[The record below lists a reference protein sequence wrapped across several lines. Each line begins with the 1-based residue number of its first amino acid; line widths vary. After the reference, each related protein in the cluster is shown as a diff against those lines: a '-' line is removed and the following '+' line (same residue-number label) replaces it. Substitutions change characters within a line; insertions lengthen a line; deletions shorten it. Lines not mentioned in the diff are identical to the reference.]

1 MRYTLTAV
9 CVVEVSSLRELETLL
24 EALRYE
30 AKAAIRSNGIVTAVT
45 SYPDNSGSAGLIATG
60 SKTSDLPLETPE
72 EESGS

>member
-9 CVVEVSSLRELETLL
+9 CVVEVKSLRELEELL

-30 AKAAIRSNGIVTAVT
+30 AKAAVRGRGIVTAVT
-45 SYPDNSGSAGLIATG
+45 SFPDNSGSASLIG
-60 SKTSDLPLETPE
+60 GGGRTSDLPLETPE

>member
-9 CVVEVSSLRELETLL
+9 CVVEVSSLHELEELL

-30 AKAAIRSNGIVTAVT
+30 AKTAVRGRGIVTAVT
-45 SYPDNSGSAGLIATG
+45 ALPDHSGSMGLLATG
-60 SKTSDLPLETPE
+60 TKTGDLPLETPE